1 MSELKTKED
10 ITDQVKACAESII
23 TNAESIVGTEQFMT
37 DLTITIYINRGE
49 LPRVNVDRNFLPER
63 RDLLC

>member
-1 MSELKTKED
+1 MSKLQTKGD
-10 ITDQVKACAESII
+10 IADQVKACAESII

-63 RDLLC
+63 RDLL